1 MLKNKLAKVRD
12 RYKADNSFIKELNI
26 VKKTIQKQH
35 HLNKYF
41 GVNHM
46 HLKIQPTQNGYN

>member
-1 MLKNKLAKVRD
+1 MLKTKLAKVRD